1 MQKRHDRRAQKSSDW
16 GSILS
21 RPRSLVE
28 MWEVALIELIIA
40 AFPVFAQIHTSE
52 VSCPPL
58 ERRNR
63 SNYSH
68 WQGSVSL
75 VVVGDLMMGGSA
87 LPVLH
92 QRGSDYP
99 FDLTRTHLRTAD
111 IALANLEAPFTHSGK
126 AFEKTFIFRIP
137 PEYAGGVARAGFDVL
152 TLANNHILDYG
163 PEGLLS
169 TVMVLDSLGIAHCG
183 AGPDLLAAEKGV
195 VVKRGLWRIGFLAYS
210 LTYPTDFWATLGKM
224 GTAYPY
230 PDRFKECLRMMR
242 EEADLIVVS
251 FHWGGELKTEPKPYQ
266 RLFAYRAIDWG
277 ADLVVGHHPHV
288 LQGLE
293 IYKDRLIAYSLGNF
307 VFGSYSRN
315 ARESIILKVRYDQM
329 GFLMAEVIPISV
341 FNYEVQFQPRL
352 LEGALRE
359 KVIQRLNGI
368 SIDLNGGR
376 KIIRESGVIVNE

>member
-1 MQKRHDRRAQKSSDW
+1 MW
-16 GSILS
+16 G
-21 RPRSLVE
+21 
-28 MWEVALIELIIA
+28 VALVALIIA
-40 AFPVFAQIHTSE
+40 AFPAFAQVYTSKG
-52 VSCPPL
+52 SYPRL
-58 ERRNR
+58 ERRKRFRGDNC
-63 SNYSH
+63 H
-68 WQGSVSL
+68 CQGSVSL

-87 LPVLH
+87 LPILH
-92 QRGSDYP
+92 QKGADYP
-99 FDLTRTHLRTAD
+99 FDLTRTHLHTAD

-126 AFEKTFIFRIP
+126 AFDKTFIFRVP

-163 PEGLLS
+163 PEGLFS

-183 AGPDLLAAEKGV
+183 VGHDLSAAERGV
-195 VVKRGLWRIGFLAYS
+195 VVKRGPWRVGFLAYS
-210 LTYPTDFWATLGKM
+210 MTYPADFWATLGRM

-230 PDRFKECLRMMR
+230 PERFKECLRVMR

-251 FHWGGELKTEPKPYQ
+251 FHWGGELKVDPKPYQ
-266 RLFAYRAIDWG
+266 RLFAHRAIDWG

-293 IYKDRLIAYSLGNF
+293 IYEDRLIAYSMGNF

-315 ARESIILKVRYDQM
+315 VRESIILKVRYDSM

-341 FNYEVQFQPRL
+341 FNYDVQFQPRL

-359 KVIQRLNGI
+359 KVIQRLNDI
-368 SIDLNGGR
+368 SSDLNGGR
-376 KIIRESGVIVNE
+376 KIVRESGIIVNE

>member
-1 MQKRHDRRAQKSSDW
+1 MW
-16 GSILS
+16 G
-21 RPRSLVE
+21 
-28 MWEVALIELIIA
+28 VALVALVIA
-40 AFPVFAQIHTSE
+40 AFPIFAQVTTSE
-52 VSCPPL
+52 GSCSPL
-58 ERRNR
+58 ERRKRSPGFNR
-63 SNYSH
+63 Y
-68 WQGSVSL
+68 WKDSVSL
-75 VVVGDLMMGGSA
+75 IVVGDLMMGGSA
-87 LPVLH
+87 LPVL
-92 QRGSDYP
+92 RKKGSDYP
-99 FDLTRTHLRTAD
+99 FDLTRTHLLSAD
-111 IALANLEAPFTHSGK
+111 ITLANLEAPFTQSGK
-126 AFEKTFIFRIP
+126 AFDKTFIFRVP

-183 AGPDLLAAEKGV
+183 VGSDLSAAERGV
-195 VVKRGLWRIGFLAYS
+195 VVNRGMWRVGFLAYS
-210 LTYPTDFWATLGKM
+210 MTYPTDFWATQGKI

-230 PDRFKECLRMMR
+230 PDRFRECLRVMR

-251 FHWGGELKTEPKPYQ
+251 FHWGGELKDDPKPYQ
-266 RLFAYRAIDWG
+266 RLFARRAIDGG

-341 FNYEVQFQPRL
+341 FNYDVQFQPRL
-352 LEGALRE
+352 LEGVLRE
-359 KVIQRLNGI
+359 KVIQRLNEI

-376 KIIRESGVIVNE
+376 KIVRESGIIVNE